1 MSVRCYFK
9 SSRRN
14 SVSAK
19 GQGKEPEWL
28 IAGFN
33 YDHRKIFRM
42 KKALPYIILILLITW
57 HAVLYAQDRFP
68 RPEFES
74 GYVYATNQM
83 PAQRSQGWEY
93 FDVAVLT
100 GALAVSAWLAIK
112 RRSRQG
118 LLWMSVFSLA
128 YFGFYRQGCICS
140 VGSVQNVALALFNG
154 NYTIPL
160 SALLFFIIP
169 LLFALAY
176 GRVFCAGVCP
186 LGAIQELTGIRPV
199 NLHKSVEV
207 VLASV
212 PFIYLAVA
220 VLFAA
225 TNSQFLICRYDPF
238 IGIFRLDAPFTMI
251 IFGALLLLSGIF
263 LNRPYCRFLCPYGV
277 LLNIFSRFAGKHLT
291 ITPAECTNC
300 RLCEES
306 CPYNAIIPSD
316 PEPLR
321 DEPDKSRKRFILYF
335 LFIPLFAVSSA
346 FILYNLA
353 PALSGVNGS
362 VSLAKEIRL
371 EKKTGIES
379 LSKAVV
385 AFKESGKT
393 EQELFAEED
402 QIIGKFRHG
411 APWAGVFLG
420 ASFGIG
426 MVSYTVKRRR
436 DEYKPDQGKCYS
448 CGRCFKYCPI
458 KVHTGNEI

>member
-1 MSVRCYFK
+1 
-9 SSRRN
+9 
-14 SVSAK
+14 
-19 GQGKEPEWL
+19 
-28 IAGFN
+28 
-33 YDHRKIFRM
+33 M
-42 KKALPYIILILLITW
+42 KKALPYIIFVLLICW
-57 HAVLYAQDRFP
+57 HAVMYAQDRFP

-83 PAQRSQGWEY
+83 PSQRSQGWEY

-100 GALAVSAWLAIK
+100 AALAVTTWLALK

-118 LLWMSVFSLA
+118 LIWMSVFSLA

-140 VGSVQNVALALFNG
+140 VGSVQNVSLALFNDI
-154 NYTIPL
+154 YTIPL
-160 SALLFFIIP
+160 SALLFFLIP

-186 LGAIQELTGIRPV
+186 LGAIQELSGIKPV
-199 NLHKSVEV
+199 KLPRNVEV

-212 PFIYLAVA
+212 PFIYLALA
-220 VLFAA
+220 VLFSA

-238 IGIFRLDAPFTMI
+238 IGIFRLDAPVTMI
-251 IFGALLLLSGIF
+251 IFGVLLLLSGVF

-300 RLCEES
+300 RLCEEA

-316 PEPLR
+316 AEPQREL
-321 DEPDKSRKRFILYF
+321 PDKSRKQFILYF
-335 LFIPLFAVSSA
+335 LFIPLFAA
-346 FILYNLA
+346 TGGFILYNLA
-353 PALSGVNGS
+353 PALSVVNGN
-362 VSLAKEIRL
+362 VSLAREIRM

-379 LSKAVV
+379 VSKAVV
-385 AFKESGKT
+385 AFKEAGKT
-393 EQELFAEED
+393 EEQLFAEED
-402 QIIGKFRHG
+402 QIIGKFMNG

-426 MVSYTVKRRR
+426 MVSFSIKRRR
-436 DEYKPDQGKCYS
+436 FEYKPDQGKCYS
-448 CGRCFKYCPI
+448 CGRCFKFCPI
-458 KVHTGNEI
+458 KVQT